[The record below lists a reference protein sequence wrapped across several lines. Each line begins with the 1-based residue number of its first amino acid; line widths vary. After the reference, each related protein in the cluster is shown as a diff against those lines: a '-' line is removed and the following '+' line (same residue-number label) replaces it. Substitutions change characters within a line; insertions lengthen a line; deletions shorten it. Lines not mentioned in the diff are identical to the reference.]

1 LGIFQSRKAHK
12 HLYLRQFFFL
22 IAFFATA
29 LSPITIAASHPSYML
44 QCNKIR
50 VLKAIFPYLPGDIAM
65 FNSSFAITAA
75 ALLLAAPAAVANAA
89 EPDAGSFTYQG
100 VKYDYTAEQQG
111 DVKVLKG
118 SAYAGKVPFELRV
131 NKRTVTGRFNGRPVS
146 FDVKDVKPIASKAA
160 ALAD

>member
-1 LGIFQSRKAHK
+1 MAAKCPKPLNLMDRGN
-12 HLYLRQFFFL
+12 
-22 IAFFATA
+22 A
-29 LSPITIAASHPSYML
+29 LAMYASGSPGNTIAALHTKIML
-44 QCNKIR
+44 QRNKIR
-50 VLKAIFPYLPGDIAM
+50 VLKAIFPYRSGDIAM

-75 ALLLAAPAAVANAA
+75 ALLLAAPAVASAA
-89 EPDAGSFTYQG
+89 EAENGSFTYQG

-131 NKRTVTGRFNGRPVS
+131 TKRAVTGRFNGRPVS

-160 ALAD
+160 NAAD

>member
-1 LGIFQSRKAHK
+1 M
-12 HLYLRQFFFL
+12 
-22 IAFFATA
+22 
-29 LSPITIAASHPSYML
+29 SPITIAALHSSYML
-44 QCNKIR
+44 QRNKIR
-50 VLKAIFPYLPGDIAM
+50 VLKAIFPYLAGDIAM

-89 EPDAGSFTYQG
+89 EPDAGTFTYQG
-100 VKYDYTAEQQG
+100 VKYDYTAEQKG

-146 FDVKDVKPIASKAA
+146 FDVKDVKPIASKAGT
-160 ALAD
+160 LAD

>member
-1 LGIFQSRKAHK
+1 MLNYQKIQYA
-12 HLYLRQFFFL
+12 
-22 IAFFATA
+22 IANCAIA
-29 LSPITIAASHPSYML
+29 VPSMSIAALHRPTML
-44 QCNKIR
+44 HCNKIR

-75 ALLLAAPAAVANAA
+75 ALLLAAPAVATAA
-89 EPDAGSFTYQG
+89 EADAGSFTYQG

-111 DVKVLKG
+111 EVKVLKG

-131 NKRTVTGRFNGRPVS
+131 TKRTVTGRFNGRPVS
-146 FDVKDVKPIASKAA
+146 FDVKDVKPIASKAG

>member
-1 LGIFQSRKAHK
+1 
-12 HLYLRQFFFL
+12 
-22 IAFFATA
+22 
-29 LSPITIAASHPSYML
+29 
-44 QCNKIR
+44 
-50 VLKAIFPYLPGDIAM
+50 M

-75 ALLLAAPAAVANAA
+75 ALLLAAPAAASAA

-131 NKRTVTGRFNGRPVS
+131 TKRTVTGRFNGRPVS
-146 FDVKDVKPIASKAA
+146 FDVKDVKPVTSKAGKI
-160 ALAD
+160 AD